1 MNNRNTVGEAV
12 FIRDT
17 RTFPAPKDDDPL
29 PGSMAASLA
38 FEPYQVAQ
46 ASTGTMSDATWGAAP
61 QSGTARPS
69 GAAGTSV
76 PAPGQTVPRVAW
88 PRLILRRLGI
98 FGLILEEEMRR
109 ADMTPTARQQ
119 EDLARR
125 IAGSSVGR
133 FVIRQDRLLGGQ
145 EHVSNPL
152 RLFSPSVW
160 EGKYGVIAGP
170 LDHVPMANDILG
182 RLAGRPVNM
191 GEMTLEE
198 IDGILAPFA
207 GLSDDEVE
215 AKLAEIERRQRAA
228 VEERDPDPEPE
239 QEPQPDPIIPGTTVT
254 ISAREEYRKK
264 CQVDRYA
271 VMRNICGQYGMQ
283 AHHIVP
289 DWTLRYGARGKADQ
303 RIPNMPSLNDGMAIC
318 VMGHATK
325 EDTEHNHAH
334 FADAAIEAIGKTS
347 TPPHTATVAQVR
359 NESFRAMAR
368 VRPDC
373 RAQIFSA
380 LVAQFGTRNPNQLLR
395 AKRRPP
401 LPQETINA
409 LRSGASYPLQ

>member
-1 MNNRNTVGEAV
+1 
-12 FIRDT
+12 
-17 RTFPAPKDDDPL
+17 
-29 PGSMAASLA
+29 
-38 FEPYQVAQ
+38 
-46 ASTGTMSDATWGAAP
+46 
-61 QSGTARPS
+61 
-69 GAAGTSV
+69 
-76 PAPGQTVPRVAW
+76 
-88 PRLILRRLGI
+88 
-98 FGLILEEEMRR
+98 
-109 ADMTPTARQQ
+109 
-119 EDLARR
+119 
-125 IAGSSVGR
+125 
-133 FVIRQDRLLGGQ
+133 
-145 EHVSNPL
+145 
-152 RLFSPSVW
+152 
-160 EGKYGVIAGP
+160 
-170 LDHVPMANDILG
+170 MANDILG
-182 RLAGRPVNM
+182 RLVGRPVNM

-215 AKLAEIERRQRAA
+215 AKLAEIERHRRAA

-239 QEPQPDPIIPGTTVT
+239 EEPQPDPIIPGTTVT
-254 ISAREEYRKK
+254 ISAREEYRRR

-318 VMGHATK
+318 VLGHATK

-334 FADAAIEAIGKTS
+334 FADAAIEAIGKRS
-347 TPPHTATVAQVR
+347 SPLHTATLAAVGTA
-359 NESFRAMAR
+359 SARAMKA

-373 RAQIFSA
+373 ARQIDQA
-380 LVAQFGTRNPNQLLR
+380 MVRQFFGRNPNQLLR
-395 AKRRPP
+395 AKRLPP